1 MDFLPTLDSGK
12 SSYQVNI
19 SALCVPHLDFFSRKN
34 LTVLTAYVATLHY
47 VPNSCRDVDPA
58 KKKKKNN
65 PAMKTSLS
73 CVPWSNNAITS
84 KLLSHQMSVADEV
97 EVGGTGDGEDWC

>member
-58 KKKKKNN
+58 KKKKKKQPRNEDQSILC
-65 PAMKTSLS
+65 SLVQQ
-73 CVPWSNNAITS
+73 CDYI
-84 KLLSHQMSVADEV
+84 
-97 EVGGTGDGEDWC
+97 

>member
-1 MDFLPTLDSGK
+1 MDFLPTLASGK

-19 SALCVPHLDFFSRKN
+19 SALRVPHLDFFSRKN

-47 VPNSCRDVDPA
+47 VPNSCRDVDSA
-58 KKKKKNN
+58 KKK

-84 KLLSHQMSVADEV
+84 KLLSHQMSVAY
-97 EVGGTGDGEDWC
+97 TRR

>member
-1 MDFLPTLDSGK
+1 MDFLPTLAGGK

-47 VPNSCRDVDPA
+47 VPNSCRDVDCA
-58 KKKKKNN
+58 KKKKKK

-84 KLLSHQMSVADEV
+84 KLLSHHMSEAYIRR
-97 EVGGTGDGEDWC
+97 